1 MRTGASA
8 EFDARRARAKR
19 PLPLW
24 VDAFQ
29 RDTQHLEADE
39 VGAYMLVLMAMWTRP
54 ECDLPDD
61 DVRLSRV
68 ARVSVR
74 LWRSRIGPVIR
85 AFFTVE
91 NGALISKRLRQE
103 ATYVE
108 RQCKAQSS
116 RKSGEKIANELNF
129 QELGA
134 SVDDPTDMPTD
145 RTPDHPS
152 QQPNNPTYSED
163 KSSDAG
169 GVETD
174 FAKRVFEEGVA
185 LLIRH
190 GLAEKQARSTIG
202 RWRKEQSDPALIEA
216 FTAFA
221 GSGAV
226 DPVGWISARFA
237 KPKAPAPASF
247 EQQVV
252 FFAEWLRSDSYVPS
266 SAISAT
272 MARELVARKLVEPET
287 LRAKGILA

>member
-1 MRTGASA
+1 MRTGLDWYARNPKKFLGGVQGLTSRQIAVYNVVIDLIYLYGGGCNNDPKWIAGYVSDMGSA
-8 EFDARRARAKR
+8 AVRGTIQDLVMLGKLYLDGSQLRNREADRIVGTRKKRGENPGKTEEKRGENAEKTEENRPEKSLYLDAQSRETNGLHDLRAR
-19 PLPLW
+19 
-24 VDAFQ
+24 
-29 RDTQHLEADE
+29 
-39 VGAYMLVLMAMWTRP
+39 VLQKNR
-54 ECDLPDD
+54 E
-61 DVRLSRV
+61 
-68 ARVSVR
+68 
-74 LWRSRIGPVIR
+74 
-85 AFFTVE
+85 E
-91 NGALISKRLRQE
+91 
-103 ATYVE
+103 
-108 RQCKAQSS
+108 
-116 RKSGEKIANELNF
+116 KS
-129 QELGA
+129 
-134 SVDDPTDMPTD
+134 
-145 RTPDHPS
+145 
-152 QQPNNPTYSED
+152 SED

-185 LLIRH
+185 LLIRS

-252 FFAEWLRSDSYVPS
+252 FFAEWLRSDRYVPS

-287 LRAKGILA
+287 LRAKGISA